1 MREKVLGETGRV
13 LGETGMVLGV
23 GPYLVIKDHVHL
35 EGWKHDNRDTGARA
49 KHGAL
54 NRINQTGLNIVMSK
68 ESPNTLVLTK
78 MYINEKLKLKE
89 SKSNNT
95 HKIKKMVCTR

>member
-23 GPYLVIKDHVHL
+23 GPYLVILKDHVHL

-54 NRINQTGLNIVMSK
+54 NRIN
-68 ESPNTLVLTK
+68 
-78 MYINEKLKLKE
+78 
-89 SKSNNT
+89 
-95 HKIKKMVCTR
+95 